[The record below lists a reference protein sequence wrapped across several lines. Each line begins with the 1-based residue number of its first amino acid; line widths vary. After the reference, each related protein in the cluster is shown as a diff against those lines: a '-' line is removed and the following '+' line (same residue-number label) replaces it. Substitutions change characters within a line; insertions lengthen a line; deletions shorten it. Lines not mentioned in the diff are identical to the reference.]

1 MKKFFSFLMVAILA
15 VSVSA
20 ATTTFTFSSV
30 DSQTQDG
37 FTVSLDKGSGTAAP
51 NYQGNWPAP
60 RLYAN
65 NTITISGKNITSLSI
80 KFAKGNNK
88 KDYASA
94 SVNVGEYVSGGEAT
108 STDDYKTD
116 TWTGEATSVIIT
128 LGATGQ
134 RSIIELTVTGEGK
147 EGGTTDPADDGNIT
161 NPNLCDAYYYTEGEY
176 AFYDFDLYKNLTSD
190 YDIVFPE
197 VYVVVEAKKKTA
209 INGTYDIL
217 YAGYWKSAKD
227 SIETDEYEPVGT
239 LTIQN
244 SDDDGEY
251 NLKGSFVGSDNK
263 TYTFDATVDVL
274 AYDANDEDYP
284 YIALDETDTAIPTA
298 PISAIETL
306 KLIRD
311 NQLIIKY
318 KDREYNITGTFVK

>member
-51 NYQGNWPAP
+51 NYQSNWPAP

-65 NTITISGKNITSLSI
+65 NTITISGKSITSLSI

-116 TWTGEATSVIIT
+116 TWTGEAASVIIT

-161 NPNLCDAYYYTEGEY
+161 NLNLCDAYYYTEGDMLSTTSTSTKISQ
-176 AFYDFDLYKNLTSD
+176 ATTILFSPKCMSSLRPKRRQPSMVPTIFSMPAIGNLPKIPLKPMNMSRLAPSLFKTPMMKVNTTS
-190 YDIVFPE
+190 
-197 VYVVVEAKKKTA
+197 K
-209 INGTYDIL
+209 
-217 YAGYWKSAKD
+217 
-227 SIETDEYEPVGT
+227 
-239 LTIQN
+239 
-244 SDDDGEY
+244 
-251 NLKGSFVGSDNK
+251 
-263 TYTFDATVDVL
+263 
-274 AYDANDEDYP
+274 
-284 YIALDETDTAIPTA
+284 A
-298 PISAIETL
+298 PL
-306 KLIRD
+306 
-311 NQLIIKY
+311 
-318 KDREYNITGTFVK
+318 